1 MEKEKSP
8 VPLPKPCWSCGAMIA
23 PEDRY
28 CRYCGRGQGAYV
40 SWQYQHWGI
49 IALTLLG
56 GPLSLFFVWRSPV
69 ISRNA
74 KFVYTA
80 GISLLTLFVLDRLN
94 RLWVMYQAALG
105 GIGQSY

>member
-8 VPLPKPCWSCGAMIA
+8 VPLPVPCWACGAMIA
-23 PEDRY
+23 GEDRY
-28 CRYCGRGQGAYV
+28 CRCCGRGQGGYV
-40 SWQYQHWGI
+40 TWQYKHWGV
-49 IALTLLG
+49 IAITLLA
-56 GPLSLFFVWRSPV
+56 GPLSLVFLWRSPV

-74 KFVYTA
+74 KFAYTA
-80 GISLLTLFVLDRLN
+80 VIALLTLFVLDRFN